1 MAKKRCT
8 ICGRWYIPN
17 PRTAKTQKA
26 CGDPACRQERK
37 RQADKTWLAKNP
49 GWTAGRKIKVR
60 NWNRDYPAYWRRY
73 RAEHPQYRRKERE
86 RMARN
91 RVLRVAKQDAIRQN
105 PVGYLR
111 EVRVLSPKTVAKQ
124 DAISQRL
131 DGVLDYLTVCARAAK
146 QDGIA
151 CRPGRC

>member
-8 ICGRWYIPN
+8 ICGRWFIPN
-17 PRTAKTQKA
+17 PRTVKTQKA
-26 CGDPACRQERK
+26 CDDPACRRARK
-37 RQADKTWLAKNP
+37 RQADKAWLAKNP
-49 GWTAGRKIKVR
+49 GWTAGRKIKIR

-73 RAEHPQYRRKERE
+73 RAEHPQYCRKERE

-111 EVRVLSPKTVAKQ
+111 EVRGLGPKIVAKQ

-146 QDGIA
+146 QDGMA
-151 CRPGRC
+151 CRAGRC